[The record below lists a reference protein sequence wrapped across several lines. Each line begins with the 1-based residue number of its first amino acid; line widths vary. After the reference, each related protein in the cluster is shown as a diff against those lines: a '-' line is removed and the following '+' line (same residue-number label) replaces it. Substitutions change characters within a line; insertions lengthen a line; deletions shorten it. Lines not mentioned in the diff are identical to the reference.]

1 MSNEFH
7 TKTLIENI
15 MNIYVIMSLPRI
27 AYLLPRL
34 EMIALFLSTYIL
46 ANIVDKDRIH
56 IFFFFSYIN
65 VPFTRFI

>member
-1 MSNEFH
+1 MNFIR
-7 TKTLIENI
+7 KTLMENI

-34 EMIALFLSTYIL
+34 EMIALFLSIYIL
-46 ANIVDKDRIH
+46 ANIIDKDRIH
-56 IFFFFSYIN
+56 ISLFFSYIR